1 MSNETQV
8 LLSNITAES
17 VDSTFAYSD
26 KKPGAG
32 YHKYAD
38 PLHTAV
44 YVVDS
49 FIGSIKLQGTLA
61 IDPAET
67 DWFDI
72 ENTSLGLGDDST
84 LWATPQSVNFVGNFV
99 WIRAAYNLQ
108 NGTITQIQYNF

>member
-8 LLSNITAES
+8 LLSNITVES
-17 VDSTFAYSD
+17 TDSSFTYSD

-32 YHKYAD
+32 YHRYAD

-44 YVVDS
+44 YSSNS
-49 FIGSIKLQGTLA
+49 FVGTIKLQGTLA
-61 IDPAET
+61 MDPSDA

-72 ENTSLGLGDDST
+72 EGTALGAGFDST
-84 LWATPQSVNFVGNFV
+84 LWTTSKSVNFVGNFV

-108 NGTITQIQYNF
+108 NGTITSIQYNF